1 MFIPGDQHRS
11 YQSHFPWDSRLGQ
24 KDAKSLYASMRVVD
38 TRMTRFFGMV
48 TIWWMLMV
56 SSRIDHPD
64 YSWLFQIFETQKKR
78 IQWCLPCLVVG
89 MVLIESRQRAFHWL
103 GHGLQDLFF
112 VSGMHVVKRIY
123 HLSQQVGNPVVF
135 YVNSLSE
142 PQINKPLWGT
152 RYTI

>member
-1 MFIPGDQHRS
+1 
-11 YQSHFPWDSRLGQ
+11 
-24 KDAKSLYASMRVVD
+24 
-38 TRMTRFFGMV
+38 
-48 TIWWMLMV
+48 
-56 SSRIDHPD
+56 
-64 YSWLFQIFETQKKR
+64 
-78 IQWCLPCLVVG
+78 
-89 MVLIESRQRAFHWL
+89 
-103 GHGLQDLFF
+103 

>member
-1 MFIPGDQHRS
+1 MDVDGIIQIWS
-11 YQSHFPWDSRLGQ
+11 SRLFMI
-24 KDAKSLYASMRVVD
+24 A
-38 TRMTRFFGMV
+38 
-48 TIWWMLMV
+48 
-56 SSRIDHPD
+56 PD
-64 YSWLFQIFETQKKR
+64 CWDPKIKR

-123 HLSQQVGNPVVF
+123 HLSQQVGNPVVI

-142 PQINKPLWGT
+142 LQINKPLWGT